1 MSKVIHVGSV
11 VIGGGN
17 PVAIQSMT
25 TTKTNDVA
33 RTVSQ
38 IQQLQGAGCEIVR
51 VAVPDMES
59 ARAISSIKKEIKIP
73 LVADIHF
80 DHNLAVESIKNG
92 ADKVR
97 INPGNLSSEWKVIEV
112 VRAATEY
119 GVPIRVGA
127 NIGSVPDEL
136 FSRYSRPVALAEAGL
151 KQVRLLEK
159 HGFGEIVVSVKSSD
173 VLETIEATEYIAR
186 MTDYPVHIGVTEAG
200 LYEDAI
206 IRSSVALGY
215 LLLQGIGD
223 TIRISVAGDP
233 ILEVIAAK
241 KLLISL
247 KMRKGF
253 NLIACPTCARAEIDV
268 AQLSLE
274 VQREMSDMN
283 DMNIT
288 VAVMGCVVNGIGEG
302 KHADI
307 GVAGTKSGAVIF
319 KNGRILKTVERS
331 AILEELRKQIQLL
344 VR

>member
-1 MSKVIHVGSV
+1 IGQNIKFIASKPYSK
-11 VIGGGN
+11 
-17 PVAIQSMT
+17 
-25 TTKTNDVA
+25 TK
-33 RTVSQ
+33 
-38 IQQLQGAGCEIVR
+38 
-51 VAVPDMES
+51 
-59 ARAISSIKKEIKIP
+59 K
-73 LVADIHF
+73 
-80 DHNLAVESIKNG
+80 
-92 ADKVR
+92 
-97 INPGNLSSEWKVIEV
+97 WKVIEV

-233 ILEVIAAK
+233 VSEVIAAK